1 MSGDDKLLQSPLAL
15 SFRSATAGDVESV
28 VRILNEAADFLDAV
42 GPEPLWARDTI
53 DRAAVSAVVDE
64 FVVARDDAGGADVG
78 VFRFQRSDD
87 LFWSDVADPPG
98 TVSAFVHKV
107 AVVRS
112 VAGRGVSDALL
123 RHAKALAAAAG
134 CTLLRLDCAF
144 EQRDKL
150 VAFYVR
156 NGFVPHSIKAIP
168 FYPWR
173 VQRFE
178 LKL

>member
-1 MSGDDKLLQSPLAL
+1 MSEL
-15 SFRSATAGDVESV
+15 SFRFATCADVASV
-28 VRILNEAADFLDAV
+28 VTILNEAADFLDRI

-53 DRAAVSAVVDE
+53 DAAAVRLVVDE
-64 FVVARDDAGGADVG
+64 FVIARDDESGDDVA

-87 LFWSDVADPPG
+87 LFWSDVLDTPD

-107 AVVRS
+107 AVVRR
-112 VAGRGVSDALL
+112 VAGRGVSTALL
-123 RHAKALAAAAG
+123 AHAKQLALDAG

-144 EQRDKL
+144 EGREKL
-150 VAFYVR
+150 VAFYER
-156 NGFVPHSIKAIP
+156 NGFERHSIKAIP

-178 LKL
+178 MRLKKSEQE